1 MIFGKIKIMKE
12 STLIEMQKKV
22 ESSQRVIQYLFS
34 EVERLKELS
43 IGSLEVIKLM
53 PDYSEAIEQLKQ
65 NHLDKLKEEK
75 ENKDGEQSMD

>member
-1 MIFGKIKIMKE
+1 MKE

-22 ESSQRVIQYLFS
+22 ESYQRIIQYLFS

-43 IGSLEVIKLM
+43 IGSLEVMKLM
-53 PDYSEAIEQLKQ
+53 PDYDEALEKLKQ

>member
-1 MIFGKIKIMKE
+1 MKE

-22 ESSQRVIQYLFS
+22 ESSQRITQYLFS

-53 PDYSEAIEQLKQ
+53 PDYDEALEKLKQ
-65 NHLDKLKEEK
+65 NHLDNIQEER
-75 ENKDGEQSMD
+75 ENKDGE